1 MRTTLKVTL
10 DGLVRALRARAHD
23 LADAAEQGYVSSRRT
38 GTEPA
43 PDPIMRPKLAKE
55 LADDRARR

>member
-1 MRTTLKVTL
+1 MKASVRLTL

-23 LADAAEQGYVSSRRT
+23 LADAAEQGYVSSRRV
-38 GTEPA
+38 GAEPTA
-43 PDPIMRPKLAKE
+43 DPIMRPKRAKE

>member
-1 MRTTLKVTL
+1 MKASIKVTL

-23 LADAAEQGYVSSRRT
+23 LADAAEQGYVSERRT
-38 GTEPA
+38 GIEPTA
-43 PDPIMRPKLAKE
+43 GPIMRPKLAKE